1 MNEKILR
8 EAVIKQVTQEQ
19 IRQIPKAD
27 RIHFNEA
34 LDLRLGHKNI
44 LKIDL
49 LTEFTSLVKLNL
61 NNNLIQEIQ
70 GLGSLVNQKWLRK
83 NNFLILHFVAG
94 TGEKTR
100 TKYKKMSPQSVRGND
115 SDIFVCVFWICHLT
129 GSRKSRVWSL
139 WASLMCLMCW
149 MCWICPTTKSLIEN
163 MNTLENLSHFLIAN
177 NLLCQLD
184 NVLYLKRF
192 KKLFKVYI
200 TGNPVSK
207 EDDYILFIVAY
218 FPNSMCLD
226 DMLINKET
234 QSCEAELKLHK
245 DAFVEFLNG
254 SCLFDSMFTDD
265 PEAQR
270 LHCVLGVAP
279 LLQTFEDQMVALC
292 VHLFDVGLA
301 EHKQRET
308 ELNSFFSGQSEGE
321 TQKQEKTSQV
331 LAMFDEQHQE
341 STMELQQ
348 LSDPHAFEVK
358 INQHND
364 EITQFYESLL
374 ALEFELDSK
383 LEDNIKKLDPSISDI
398 VANFSE
404 TAKGIYPFIVFAQS
418 RDLEDNCYQKMQ
430 EIAIAF
436 LERVAKENLEEDM
449 PHDVLMLF
457 TDKNAVMDTLATSHD
472 SHLLRISDRENQLV
486 TRVSNW
492 KVSLTKE
499 IQEKGFQQNRKRI
512 SDIKRYVDHL
522 RRQLNG
528 VL

>member
-1 MNEKILR
+1 MDSVPTHMNEKMLR
-8 EAVIKQVTQEQ
+8 EAVIKQVTQEEILRIEKKK
-19 IRQIPKAD
+19 IRFK
-27 RIHFNEA
+27 EA
-34 LDLRLGHKNI
+34 LDLRLGYKNI

-61 NNNLIQEIQ
+61 NNNLIQKIQ
-70 GLGSLVNQKWLRK
+70 GLGSLVNLKWLNLSFNRIEKIEGLESLRK
-83 NNFLILHFVAG
+83 LEVLDLSYNKI
-94 TGEKTR
+94 T
-100 TKYKKMSPQSVRGND
+100 
-115 SDIFVCVFWICHLT
+115 
-129 GSRKSRVWSL
+129 
-139 WASLMCLMCW
+139 
-149 MCWICPTTKSLIEN
+149 LIEN
-163 MNTLENLSHFLIAN
+163 MDTLENLTHFLIAN
-177 NLLCQLD
+177 NLLSQLD

-192 KKLFKVYI
+192 KKLFKVYM

-207 EDDYILFIVAY
+207 GDDYILFIVAH
-218 FPNSMCLD
+218 FPDLMGLD

-234 QSCEAELKLHK
+234 REEAFTKYRDILEKMKNEQLQKRQVYMAQQSCEAELKLHK

-270 LHCVLGVAP
+270 LRCVLGLDVA
-279 LLQTFEDQMVALC
+279 LTFEDQMVALC

-321 TQKQEKTSQV
+321 THYRKKTSQV
-331 LAMFDEQHQE
+331 LAMFDEQHEE
-341 STMELQQ
+341 STMELKQ

-358 INQHND
+358 VNQHND
-364 EITQFYESLL
+364 EITQLYESLL
-374 ALEFELDSK
+374 ALEFELDRK
-383 LEDNIKKLDPSISDI
+383 LEDNIKKLDTSISDM

-404 TAKGIYPFIVFAQS
+404 TAQGIFAQC
-418 RDLEDNCYQKMQ
+418 RDLEDNYYQKVQ

-472 SHLLRISDRENQLV
+472 SRLLRISDRENQLV

-492 KVSLTKE
+492 KVSLIKE
-499 IQEKGFQQNRKRI
+499 IQEKGFQQNRMRI

-522 RRQLNG
+522 RRQLNV

>member
-149 MCWICPTTKSLIEN
+149 MCWICPTTKSLS
-163 MNTLENLSHFLIAN
+163 L
-177 NLLCQLD
+177 
-184 NVLYLKRF
+184 
-192 KKLFKVYI
+192 
-200 TGNPVSK
+200 
-207 EDDYILFIVAY
+207 
-218 FPNSMCLD
+218 
-226 DMLINKET
+226 
-234 QSCEAELKLHK
+234 

-270 LHCVLGVAP
+270 LHCVLG
-279 LLQTFEDQMVALC
+279 
-292 VHLFDVGLA
+292 
-301 EHKQRET
+301 
-308 ELNSFFSGQSEGE
+308 
-321 TQKQEKTSQV
+321 
-331 LAMFDEQHQE
+331 

-383 LEDNIKKLDPSISDI
+383 LE
-398 VANFSE
+398 
-404 TAKGIYPFIVFAQS
+404 FAQS

>member
-1 MNEKILR
+1 MDSVPTHMNEKMLR
-8 EAVIKQVTQEQ
+8 EAVIKQVTQEEILRIEKKK
-19 IRQIPKAD
+19 IRFK
-27 RIHFNEA
+27 EA
-34 LDLRLGHKNI
+34 LDLRLGYKNI

-61 NNNLIQEIQ
+61 NNNLIQKIQ
-70 GLGSLVNQKWLRK
+70 GLGSLVNLKWLNLSFNRIEKIEGLESLRK
-83 NNFLILHFVAG
+83 LEVLDLSYNKI
-94 TGEKTR
+94 T
-100 TKYKKMSPQSVRGND
+100 
-115 SDIFVCVFWICHLT
+115 
-129 GSRKSRVWSL
+129 
-139 WASLMCLMCW
+139 
-149 MCWICPTTKSLIEN
+149 LIEN
-163 MNTLENLSHFLIAN
+163 MDTLENLTHFLIAN
-177 NLLCQLD
+177 NLLSQLD

-192 KKLFKVYI
+192 KKLFKVYM

-207 EDDYILFIVAY
+207 GDDYILFIVAH
-218 FPNSMCLD
+218 FPDLMGLD

-234 QSCEAELKLHK
+234 REEAFTKYRDILEKMKNEQLQKRQVYMAQQSCEAELKLHK

-270 LHCVLGVAP
+270 LRCVLGVAP

-321 TQKQEKTSQV
+321 THYRKKTSQV
-331 LAMFDEQHQE
+331 LAMFDEQHEE
-341 STMELQQ
+341 STMELKQ

-358 INQHND
+358 VNQHND
-364 EITQFYESLL
+364 EITQLYESLL
-374 ALEFELDSK
+374 ALEFELDRK
-383 LEDNIKKLDPSISDI
+383 LEDNIKKLDTSISDM

-404 TAKGIYPFIVFAQS
+404 TAQGIFAQC
-418 RDLEDNCYQKMQ
+418 RDLEDNYYQKVQ

-472 SHLLRISDRENQLV
+472 SRLLRISDRENQLV

-492 KVSLTKE
+492 KVSLIKE
-499 IQEKGFQQNRKRI
+499 IQEKGFQQNRMRI

-522 RRQLNG
+522 RRQLNV